1 MEADH
6 DPDLRAVVHSDKPCQ
21 ACQLLHIPGN
31 DLSVVIPC
39 EHKVHASCYLPMFTR
54 RGHFLCPL
62 DGRNISHTF
71 FSVLPEDCSLHPEHP
86 CALCT
91 VNFSAGDR
99 VVEQFD
105 CNHFLH
111 KGCLRWLEK
120 VRVRCP
126 VPCYKPPDG
135 AVVFRTCW
143 RGGPGPV
150 QEDPHFRS
158 VAFSGRA
165 CSRCDRPYVAGDKVS
180 VLVPCEHVLHTACSS
195 RQFDFST
202 ASHGSATELVLRWPD
217 EVRDEIKGRLSEG
230 HACPICLNKCVLG
243 HPVVVFACKHFI
255 HPNCYWSL
263 VEGTNGRPRCP
274 LDRSEIYSTAYIV
287 TAAESKASGAFIL
300 TRRHY
305 PRGPHEDFGIKYNM
319 ENGGPAPEAIT
330 GKISEN
336 METIRE
342 FLIAEDLSDVDL
354 SVIGITSFASRGRQF
369 YVEVFDS
376 AYDYVELMKSI
387 FDFKSIRKLLSSPK
401 FTFCYDAL
409 HGVAG
414 PYVKRIFLE
423 ELGADESSLMNCVCK
438 EDFGGWHLDPGL
450 TNASDLLARMGLGKR
465 SSQDEPPQFGA
476 ATDGDA
482 NHNMI
487 VGKRFFVSPSDSV
500 AIIAANAG
508 EAIPYFSGVLK
519 GFARSMITSCALDI
533 VAPHQDVV
541 LFEVPTGW
549 KFFSNLMD
557 AGCCSIWGDES
568 FGTGSDHIRE
578 KDGIWPVLAWLSIL
592 AYKNKDKLEE
602 DNLVTVEDIVR
613 EHWTLYGRHYCTR
626 YDYVNV
632 GVDAA
637 KELLAYLVNLQRSGS
652 ININRIIR
660 KILSNFPEFS
670 RCDEFEY
677 EDPVD
682 GSHSNHLGFR
692 FWFQDGSKLIFCISG
707 GDLEGATIQ
716 LYMEQYS
723 RDLANSQEAALSR
736 LVTVALKL
744 SKIKE
749 LTGRSDPSSIT
760 YGP

>member
-1 MEADH
+1 M
-6 DPDLRAVVHSDKPCQ
+6 
-21 ACQLLHIPGN
+21 
-31 DLSVVIPC
+31 
-39 EHKVHASCYLPMFTR
+39 
-54 RGHFLCPL
+54 
-62 DGRNISHTF
+62 
-71 FSVLPEDCSLHPEHP
+71 
-86 CALCT
+86 
-91 VNFSAGDR
+91 
-99 VVEQFD
+99 VEQFD

-111 KGCLRWLEK
+111 PRCLRWLER
-120 VRVRCP
+120 VLVRCP
-126 VPCYKPPDG
+126 VPCYKPPDN

-165 CSRCDRPYVAGDKVS
+165 CSRCDRPYLAGDKVS

-217 EVRDEIKGRLSEG
+217 EVRDEIKGRISEG
-230 HACPICLNKCVLG
+230 YTCPICLNKCVLG
-243 HPVVVFACKHFI
+243 HPVVVFACKHFT

-274 LDRSEIYSTAYIV
+274 LDRSEIYSTAYLV
-287 TAAESKASGAFIL
+287 TAAVGVFDPFLYLRKYVQATFYALSKEKVRGATLVVSGNGSNFSKDSIQIIIKMAAANGVSRIWVGQNGLLSVAAASAVVRGRVGHGESKASGAFIL

-305 PRGPHEDFGIKYNM
+305 PRGPHEDFGIKYNV

-330 GKISEN
+330 GKICEN
-336 METIRE
+336 METIQKV
-342 FLIAEDLSDVDL
+342 LIAEDFSDVDL
-354 SVIGITSFASRGRQF
+354 SVIGITSFASHGRQF

-414 PYVKRIFLE
+414 PYVKRILLE

-438 EDFGGWHLDPGL
+438 EDFGGRHLDPGL
-450 TNASDLLARMGLGKR
+450 TFASELLARMGLGKR
-465 SSQDEPPQFGA
+465 ISQDEPPQFGA

-500 AIIAANAG
+500 AIIAANAC
-508 EAIPYFSGVLK
+508 EAIPYFSGGLK
-519 GFARSMITSCALDI
+519 GFARSMITSRALDN
-533 VAPHQDVV
+533 VPPQDVE

-557 AGCCSIWGDES
+557 DGCCSIWGDES

-637 KELLAYLVNLQRSGS
+637 KELLAYLVNLQRSGR

-660 KILSNFPEFS
+660 KILPNFPELS

-677 EDPVD
+677 IDPVD

-707 GDLEGATIQ
+707 GTIQ
-716 LYMEQYS
+716 LYMERYS
-723 RDLANSQEAALSR
+723 RDLANSQEAAFTR

-760 YGP
+760 YRPGFC